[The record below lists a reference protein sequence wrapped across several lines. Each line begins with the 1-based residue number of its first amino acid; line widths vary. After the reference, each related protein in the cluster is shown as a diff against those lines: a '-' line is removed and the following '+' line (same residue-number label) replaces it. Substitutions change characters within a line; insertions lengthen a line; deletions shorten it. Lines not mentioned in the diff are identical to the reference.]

1 MARLAQLCASDLLRV
16 TYQTH
21 IFLETSLWDVSK
33 SVGLITIRRDHEV
46 RWFLRDEL
54 SYACSVQIIVRSASL
69 IRVKVTSMYQTHI
82 AGDRSKL
89 YRLETVWYDEPRSN
103 IGEVYH
109 PYDTLRSLLTAQ
121 NLNLV
126 TFFINLFW
134 SSHINRTLLCNLLI
148 MGFYNLYRS
157 FQSDQISEIG
167 SLSKLAI

>member
-21 IFLETSLWDVSK
+21 IFLETSLRDVSK
-33 SVGLITIRRDHEV
+33 SVGIITIRRDHEV
-46 RWFLRDEL
+46 RCFLRDEL

-89 YRLETVWYDEPRSN
+89 YRLETVWYDEPQSN

-121 NLNLV
+121 NLH
-126 TFFINLFW
+126 FW
-134 SSHINRTLLCNLLI
+134 SHFL
-148 MGFYNLYRS
+148 
-157 FQSDQISEIG
+157 
-167 SLSKLAI
+167 KLV